1 MKAVSED
8 KGILGKLRGEFG
20 FVTGNFAIMLTS
32 WLFMDFFS
40 ELPGTYY
47 PLYIKALGGT
57 ASSIGLIQAA
67 ANISEALFQIPG
79 GYLADKYGRKWL
91 IFSMTAVAGLA
102 RLFYVFA
109 PSWEWVLI
117 GALITG
123 FTMIYRPA
131 MNALIADSVPSEK
144 RGMAFSL
151 INLIASVST
160 TPSPLLAG
168 FLLLNMGLIPSM
180 RLSYGLVVVAF
191 LGAALIRSRL
201 TETLDN
207 PKPINFG
214 EVLSSYPQSIK
225 ESITV
230 WRKVPNTA
238 FILFLI
244 NILMTF
250 AIQIFMPVLILY
262 MVEDL
267 FIPEIQ
273 LSWIMASM
281 FITMI
286 IFAIPSGK
294 LIDVIGK
301 KKPIIFSFILWAVA
315 VPIFIYGD
323 FWRVIL
329 SMTMFGLI
337 QVLMS
342 SAASALT
349 ADLVPK
355 EHRGK
360 INGSLGFW
368 SLLTGSL
375 GALMGGWMY
384 DNVNH
389 QLPFWLQYFFI
400 IPILIMAILYV
411 KEPVK
416 QNLVSANQASP

>member
-1 MKAVSED
+1 
-8 KGILGKLRGEFG
+8 
-20 FVTGNFAIMLTS
+20 
-32 WLFMDFFS
+32 
-40 ELPGTYY
+40 
-47 PLYIKALGGT
+47 
-57 ASSIGLIQAA
+57 
-67 ANISEALFQIPG
+67 
-79 GYLADKYGRKWL
+79 
-91 IFSMTAVAGLA
+91 
-102 RLFYVFA
+102 
-109 PSWEWVLI
+109 
-117 GALITG
+117 
-123 FTMIYRPA
+123 
-131 MNALIADSVPSEK
+131 
-144 RGMAFSL
+144 
-151 INLIASVST
+151 
-160 TPSPLLAG
+160 
-168 FLLLNMGLIPSM
+168 
-180 RLSYGLVVVAF
+180 
-191 LGAALIRSRL
+191 
-201 TETLDN
+201 
-207 PKPINFG
+207 
-214 EVLSSYPQSIK
+214 
-225 ESITV
+225 
-230 WRKVPNTA
+230 
-238 FILFLI
+238 
-244 NILMTF
+244 
-250 AIQIFMPVLILY
+250 
-262 MVEDL
+262 
-267 FIPEIQ
+267 
-273 LSWIMASM
+273 
-281 FITMI
+281 MI

-301 KKPIIFSFILWAVA
+301 KKPIIFSFIIWAVA